1 MQSSLL
7 VEDKSKDYGPKTNFL
22 FPWSINRLLLLTIK
36 SGSTDLAGKNYQNI
50 SIFTMLLNEKVMQI
64 YSGIIT
70 LDYNPATDVLIS
82 EMPDTREFGL
92 SEVSFCLEL
101 IVENV
106 RNYDI
111 KHLLLDSSKS
121 VLGLEGEAYK
131 SLSIKFSRD
140 LMSTRLKKIA
150 RVGTTNSN
158 REEKSAKLTT
168 ELRQELNFPIQ
179 FQNFTNQ
186 AEALQWLHSPTV

>member
-1 MQSSLL
+1 M
-7 VEDKSKDYGPKTNFL
+7 
-22 FPWSINRLLLLTIK
+22 IK
-36 SGSTDLAGKNYQNI
+36 A
-50 SIFTMLLNEKVMQI
+50 MQI

-70 LDYNPATDVLIS
+70 LDYNPATDILVS
-82 EMPDTREFGL
+82 QMPDTREFGF

-101 IVENV
+101 IVENI

-121 VLGLEGEAYK
+121 VVGLEAEAYK
-131 SLSIKFSRD
+131 SLTTKFSRD

-150 RVGTTNSN
+150 RVGTTNPQ
-158 REEKSAKLTT
+158 REEQTAKLST

-179 FQNFTNQ
+179 FKNFPTQ
-186 AEALQWLHSPTV
+186 AEALTWLQSPDQ

>member
-1 MQSSLL
+1 
-7 VEDKSKDYGPKTNFL
+7 
-22 FPWSINRLLLLTIK
+22 
-36 SGSTDLAGKNYQNI
+36 
-50 SIFTMLLNEKVMQI
+50 MLLNEKVMQI

>member
-1 MQSSLL
+1 
-7 VEDKSKDYGPKTNFL
+7 
-22 FPWSINRLLLLTIK
+22 
-36 SGSTDLAGKNYQNI
+36 
-50 SIFTMLLNEKVMQI
+50 MLLMKAMQI

-70 LDYNPATDVLIS
+70 LDYNPATDILMS
-82 EMPDTREFGL
+82 QMPDTREFGL

-131 SLSIKFSRD
+131 SITVKFSKD

-150 RVGTTNSN
+150 RVGTSDRY
-158 REEKSAKLTT
+158 REERSAKLTT

-179 FQNFTNQ
+179 FKNFTSQ
-186 AEALQWLHSPTV
+186 AEALEWLQSPGQ